1 MIRDKKVFGIS
12 ERSLKER
19 MLREANLTLEKAVDL
34 CHAAE
39 ASKVHLKT
47 MVGGAGEEA
56 SVNVINKNRVGKP
69 SPYKQKSTNKSCV
82 YCGLDHKPRK
92 CPAFG
97 QKCRK
102 CGKLNHFAQV
112 CRSSAQR
119 RVHTLEESDSD
130 QFEYEDDEEYNLL
143 IE

>member
-1 MIRDKKVFGIS
+1 MIRDKIVFGIS
-12 ERSLKER
+12 EKSLKER

-47 MVGGAGEEA
+47 MVGGAGEKA

-69 SPYKQKSTNKSCV
+69 SPYKQKSTNKSCA

-97 QKCRK
+97 QK
-102 CGKLNHFAQV
+102 
-112 CRSSAQR
+112 
-119 RVHTLEESDSD
+119 
-130 QFEYEDDEEYNLL
+130 
-143 IE
+143 